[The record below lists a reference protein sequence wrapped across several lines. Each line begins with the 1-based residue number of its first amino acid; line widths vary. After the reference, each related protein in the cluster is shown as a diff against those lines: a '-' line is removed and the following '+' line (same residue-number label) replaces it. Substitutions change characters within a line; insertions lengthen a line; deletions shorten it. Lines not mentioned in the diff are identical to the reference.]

1 MREEDIILIIIVI
14 IVLLVIIVIYTSST
28 KIQTSNFDITKVPI
42 YIINLKS
49 DSNRRKKITQR
60 LDNFKLKYKVW
71 EAVTPKSDKFKD
83 YKYFDFMS
91 PNEKAC
97 AASHYSLWEYLLNTT
112 DNNYFLILED
122 DIMFK
127 KDWLDYLKEV
137 PKDFDALFL
146 NVSEEVFPNKQW
158 TVINGYCM
166 AGAYI
171 VSRKGLKYLLNK
183 NKDTKDVA
191 DYMTLDLQSSNN
203 NSYSYFPW
211 LCIQEHL
218 DSNIQ
223 DMNHINKD
231 RLRAVKILANH
242 ELSYDDYI

>member
-14 IVLLVIIVIYTSST
+14 IVLVIIIVIYTSST
-28 KIQTSNFDITKVPI
+28 KIQTSNFDITKIPI

-49 DSNRRKKITQR
+49 DEIRRKKITQR
-60 LDNFKLKYKVW
+60 LDKFNLKYKIW
-71 EAVTPKSDKFKD
+71 EAVTPKSEKFKD

-97 AASHYSLWEYLLNTT
+97 AASHYSLWERLITLE
-112 DNNYFLILED
+112 DEHFLILED

-171 VSRKGLKYLLNK
+171 VSKKGLKYLLNK

-218 DSNIQ
+218 NSNIQ

-242 ELSYDDYI
+242 QLSYDDYI